1 MGLLEGH
8 HHPFAPQLAA
18 GDPVGL
24 VGAPAAPEGGG
35 GRTVGGWLVPSP
47 HSHIQ
52 QCNTGKAHLDLKL
65 KISVWHTV
73 RRKMFVIKKFL

>member
-24 VGAPAAPEGGG
+24 VEAPAAPEGGG
-35 GRTVGGWLVPSP
+35 GGGGVVAGEQRVGG
-47 HSHIQ
+47 
-52 QCNTGKAHLDLKL
+52 
-65 KISVWHTV
+65 
-73 RRKMFVIKKFL
+73 